1 MAQINP
7 YLTFNGNCEGGKISM
22 PMEQTFWGAYF
33 GMFTSQFIF
42 IECLIMMRRSPIDYG
57 FCVSD

>member
-42 IECLIMMRRSPIDYG
+42 IECLIMMRRSPIAN
-57 FCVSD
+57 